1 MKLKLCSLVKPEITC
16 SMCTMMF
23 CAIRPF
29 PQFEQLDSLEEKVTA
44 TCTELTTMIGAAHH
58 CCIYPVITCK
68 IAAISSSLGASAAYV
83 QTADMTLSSWKVL
96 LIPQSIAVDHEMVPV
111 HLSGTTVTV
120 IMICF
125 HLPSFADPGSQ
136 ADRRSMSLWRF
147 ILSNCARDKGYA
159 KDLAGAIC
167 PGCSATEATGQLQ
180 ALEVQ
185 QGHP

>member
-1 MKLKLCSLVKPEITC
+1 MELKLCSLVKPELTC

-23 CAIRPF
+23 CAIQPLLE
-29 PQFEQLDSLEEKVTA
+29 FEQLESLEEKVTA
-44 TCTELTTMIGAAHH
+44 NGTKLTTMIGAAHH
-58 CCIYPVITCK
+58 CCIHPVIKCR
-68 IAAISSSLGASAAYV
+68 IAAMSSSLGASAACV
-83 QTADMTLSSWKVL
+83 QTADRTLSSWKVM

-120 IMICF
+120 IMICYQ
-125 HLPSFADPGSQ
+125 LPSFAVPCSQ
-136 ADRRSMSLWRF
+136 ADRRSLSLWRS